1 MMFTSALLCLATA
14 IYFEA
19 RDQSLRGQLAVAQVV
34 LERVRDPRY
43 PDTVCDVVKDGGE
56 ERHQCAFSFYCDGKS
71 DRPTDQRAFMLA
83 QWVAIGAM
91 SGLLP
96 EVTGGATHYHASHV
110 QPRWASSMEP
120 AARIEDHAFYRQK

>member
-1 MMFTSALLCLATA
+1 MLTSALLCLATA
-14 IYFEA
+14 VYFEA

-43 PDTVCDVVKDGGE
+43 PDDICAVVTAGGE

-71 DRPTDQRAFMLA
+71 DRPTDQRAYMLA
-83 QWVAIGAM
+83 QWVALAAG

-96 EVTGGATHYHASHV
+96 PMAEGATHYHASHV
-110 QPRWASSMEP
+110 QPHWVSSMEP
-120 AARIEDHAFYRQK
+120 AARIEDHAFYREK